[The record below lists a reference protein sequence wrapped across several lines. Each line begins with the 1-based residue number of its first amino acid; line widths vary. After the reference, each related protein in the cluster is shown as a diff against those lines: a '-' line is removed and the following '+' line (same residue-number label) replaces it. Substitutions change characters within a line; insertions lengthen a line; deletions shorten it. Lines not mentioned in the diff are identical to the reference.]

1 MDRRTLLR
9 GTLIGAGGMAAA
21 NLLGCAPS
29 PGPHVDLGPF
39 DCGVASGVHGPGSTV
54 LWTRFA
60 PGATAATELRWLV
73 AADEGLST
81 VVAAGTVVAEP
92 DADGCA
98 KVLVEDLEPGAT
110 YWYRFWVDGVTGP
123 VGRTRTLPTTDA
135 QLSSV
140 RLGVASCQNY
150 GAGYYAAWRALAQ
163 TELDA
168 VIFLGDYI
176 YESDSRSPLDVRLD
190 PVEAR
195 DLDSYRAKYRLY
207 RSDPDLRAA
216 HAAHPFAPIWDDH
229 EVANDYNR
237 TTLIDEPDRA
247 AAAYRAWFEYQPVM
261 RTDGDR
267 IHRGARW
274 GRLVDLALLDTRQ
287 YRDPQPHVPGGGTLM
302 VASTIGQ
309 PGRTAHLEGRT
320 ILGSDQRDW
329 LLDRWGEAQGDGV
342 GWKLVGNQ
350 VMFSPIRLVDLDEPA
365 LRQLDP
371 TLPHNAGV
379 YANFDDWTGYM
390 SERDKLTDFLRSES
404 IGGVGFLTG
413 DIHAFFQSEVIEDY
427 DDSASPTV
435 AQEFV
440 CGSVSS
446 RGVDFAGD
454 LAPMLADGTR
464 TLRPRFRH
472 ADLARRGFGIVECT
486 PERTRVGFHTVDA
499 LRRDTA
505 AAAAAARRRIVFDW
519 EAGGHEVTVTRN

>member
-168 VIFLGDYI
+168 TQHLL
-176 YESDSRSPLDVRLD
+176 S
-190 PVEAR
+190 
-195 DLDSYRAKYRLY
+195 
-207 RSDPDLRAA
+207 
-216 HAAHPFAPIWDDH
+216 
-229 EVANDYNR
+229 NR
-237 TTLIDEPDRA
+237 KKTQNTKR
-247 AAAYRAWFEYQPVM
+247 
-261 RTDGDR
+261 
-267 IHRGARW
+267 
-274 GRLVDLALLDTRQ
+274 
-287 YRDPQPHVPGGGTLM
+287 
-302 VASTIGQ
+302 
-309 PGRTAHLEGRT
+309 
-320 ILGSDQRDW
+320 
-329 LLDRWGEAQGDGV
+329 
-342 GWKLVGNQ
+342 
-350 VMFSPIRLVDLDEPA
+350 
-365 LRQLDP
+365 
-371 TLPHNAGV
+371 
-379 YANFDDWTGYM
+379 
-390 SERDKLTDFLRSES
+390 
-404 IGGVGFLTG
+404 
-413 DIHAFFQSEVIEDY
+413 
-427 DDSASPTV
+427 
-435 AQEFV
+435 
-440 CGSVSS
+440 
-446 RGVDFAGD
+446 
-454 LAPMLADGTR
+454 
-464 TLRPRFRH
+464 
-472 ADLARRGFGIVECT
+472 
-486 PERTRVGFHTVDA
+486 
-499 LRRDTA
+499 
-505 AAAAAARRRIVFDW
+505 
-519 EAGGHEVTVTRN
+519 